1 MNQTSHL
8 DRLPEDLRELA
19 APLPPRRVVRALDL
33 LDSRLDSVVLVAE
46 AIHRRHNVSAMLRSA
61 EAFGIHEAHLVTPA
75 FQLSKGAAKGS
86 ERWMD
91 IQTHD
96 DTPSCILALKERG
109 FQVYIADIVEG
120 ALAPED
126 LPTDRPAAIL
136 VGGELLGVSE
146 EAKALA
152 DGAVCIP
159 MRGVTQSLNVS
170 VAAAIILRSVCE
182 ARRKAGG
189 AHGILG
195 EARHR
200 FLLKFLHQER
210 SRRAAF
216 RALYEEG

>member
-19 APLPPRRVVRALDL
+19 ASLPPKRVVRALDL

-46 AIHRRHNVSAMLRSA
+46 TIHRRHNVSAILRSA

-75 FQLSKGAAKGS
+75 FELSKGAAKGA

-96 DTPSCILALKERG
+96 DTTSCVLALKARG
-109 FQVYIADIVEG
+109 YRVYVADFLEG
-120 ALAPED
+120 AVPPED
-126 LPTDRPAAIL
+126 LPTDEPAAIL
-136 VGGELLGVSE
+136 VGGELVGVSD
-146 EAKALA
+146 EARALA

-170 VAAAIILRSVCE
+170 VAAAIILRTVCE
-182 ARRKAGG
+182 ARRAAGG
-189 AHGILG
+189 ANGIHG

-216 RALYEEG
+216 RALYES